1 MDIELLKSLVA
12 KRKIKWTT
20 HVAARIQERDISR
33 NDVLNCII
41 TGEIIEEYPED
52 YPNPSCLI
60 FGSTLNDKILHVVAG
75 FDDNFIYIITAYY
88 PNLEKFESDLKT
100 RRRKES

>member
-1 MDIELLKSLVA
+1 MDIELLKSLVTQ
-12 KRKIKWTT
+12 RKIKWTA

-33 NDVLNCII
+33 EDVLNCIK

-52 YPNPSCLI
+52 YPNPSCLV
-60 FGSTLNDKILHVVAG
+60 FGTTLRDKILHVVAG
-75 FDDNFIYIITAYY
+75 FDDHFIYIITAYC

-100 RRRKES
+100 RRGKES